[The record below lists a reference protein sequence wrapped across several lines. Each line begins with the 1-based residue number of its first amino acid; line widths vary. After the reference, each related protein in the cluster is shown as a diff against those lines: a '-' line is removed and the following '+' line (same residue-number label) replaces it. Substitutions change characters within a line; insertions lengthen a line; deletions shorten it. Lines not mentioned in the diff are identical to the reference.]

1 MPSLGDNKIEIL
13 LSATGSSQRD
23 SVEVRRE
30 TEILIKLDY
39 KCVLFGS
46 WRESSFPKV
55 LSSSSKPRT
64 VPNKRNSKERALSI
78 LVCIFEH

>member
-30 TEILIKLDY
+30 TEILIK
-39 KCVLFGS
+39 
-46 WRESSFPKV
+46 
-55 LSSSSKPRT
+55 
-64 VPNKRNSKERALSI
+64 
-78 LVCIFEH
+78 